1 MTSSSLSAQ
10 ERRTARVVFLGA
22 AGVGKTSLIARFL
35 HVRFEPQHARTVEEL
50 HTLKGDLDG
59 AARLVLEILDTSGSY
74 ALPAMRALRIRTGDT
89 FAVVYATREL

>member
-35 HVRFEPQHARTVEEL
+35 HW
-50 HTLKGDLDG
+50 KLDG